1 MNDEHDQNSPPKR
14 LHFLNKFD
22 NFVKKFIPNFNM
34 RAMVYFS
41 LIFAIALYLQIWRI
55 AVHSPHTNTNES
67 AKQETVIADDAF
79 WASPEYKDRIR
90 AQTVE
95 SFTNEFKAWLED
107 KDQEFSRR
115 KFEDMLY
122 INSSLT
128 PATGGDL
135 NTIIPSNF
143 NYLENHAKARFLYAK
158 NNGFLNDS
166 PTLISHGSIVCDLDT
181 KTEKASGI
189 ELFEWRYASMPK
201 LAEFMKTNPDWKM
214 QIGDRILDVSD
225 PWIEDKDVLKYK
237 SSLTQPAGLFS
248 FFIFHDPQTN
258 RTFLADST
266 ILENN
271 GIDTKQ
277 TLSHLGVVPNKL
289 PKLYF
294 TTGFEGCS
302 QINSIPK
309 NNYEQFN

>member
-1 MNDEHDQNSPPKR
+1 MNDQHDQTDPPR
-14 LHFLNKFD
+14 PHFLKKFD
-22 NFVKKFIPNFNM
+22 NFVKKFIPNFNT
-34 RAMVYFS
+34 RAVVYFS

-55 AVHSPHTNTNES
+55 ASPTPPTNTNQG
-67 AKQETVIADDAF
+67 KQETVIADDTY
-79 WASPEYKDRIR
+79 WASPEYKDRIK

-95 SFTNEFKAWLED
+95 SFTSEFKAWLEG
-107 KDQEFSRR
+107 KTQEFSRR
-115 KFEDMLY
+115 KFEDMLF
-122 INSSLT
+122 INSGLT
-128 PATGGDL
+128 VATGGDL
-135 NTIIPSNF
+135 NTIIPANF
-143 NYLENHAKARFLYAK
+143 NYLENHAKARFQYAK
-158 NNGFLNDS
+158 SNGFLSDA
-166 PTLISHGSIVCDLDT
+166 PTLISHGTIVCDLDA

-225 PWIEDKDVLKYK
+225 PWIEDKDVLKFK
-237 SSLTQPAGLFS
+237 TTQTQPAGLFS
-248 FFIFHDPQTN
+248 FFIFRDPQNN
-258 RTFLADST
+258 RIFLADST

-277 TLSHLGVVPNKL
+277 TLSHLGLVPNKL

-294 TTGFEGCS
+294 TTGFDGCS
-302 QINSIPK
+302 KINSLPE

>member
-1 MNDEHDQNSPPKR
+1 MSDQHDQNSPPTR
-14 LHFLNKFD
+14 LNFLSKFD

-34 RAMVYFS
+34 RAVIYFS
-41 LIFAIALYLQIWRI
+41 IIFAIALYLQIWRI
-55 AVHSPHTNTNES
+55 SFHSSKPNTNQG
-67 AKQETVIADDAF
+67 KQETVIADSNY
-79 WASPEYKDRIR
+79 WASPEYKDRIKQ
-90 AQTVE
+90 QTVQ
-95 SFTNEFKAWLED
+95 SFTTEFEHWLEG

-128 PATGGDL
+128 AQTGGDL
-135 NTIIPSNF
+135 TTIVPSNF

-158 NNGFLNDS
+158 SKSFLNET
-166 PTLISHGSIVCDLDT
+166 PTLVSHGTIVCDLDT
-181 KTEKASGI
+181 KTEKATGI
-189 ELFEWRYASMPK
+189 ELYEWRYASMPK
-201 LAEFMKTNPDWKM
+201 LADFMKTNPDWKI

-237 SSLTQPAGLFS
+237 TSQTQPAGLFS
-248 FFIFHDPQTN
+248 FFIFRQPETN
-258 RTFLADST
+258 RIFLADST
-266 ILENN
+266 ILQNN

-277 TLSHLGVVPNKL
+277 TLSQLGIIPNKS

-294 TTGFEGCS
+294 TTGFESCS
-302 QINSIPK
+302 QINSIPE